1 MVIFIGIKYPRPYR
15 NGDIYTED
23 GEERCLLCARPYKR
37 QEAGQIGG
45 FMQIYPAKTI
55 QRTKCPTCNVD
66 RGTVLEMLRDDRHS
80 DNYWLAQA
88 ILKNCK
94 SCKDYFTRR

>member
-1 MVIFIGIKYPRPYR
+1 MVIFIGIKCPRPYC

-37 QEAGQIGG
+37 QEAGQ
-45 FMQIYPAKTI
+45 
-55 QRTKCPTCNVD
+55 KCPTCGVD

-88 ILKNCK
+88 ILENCK